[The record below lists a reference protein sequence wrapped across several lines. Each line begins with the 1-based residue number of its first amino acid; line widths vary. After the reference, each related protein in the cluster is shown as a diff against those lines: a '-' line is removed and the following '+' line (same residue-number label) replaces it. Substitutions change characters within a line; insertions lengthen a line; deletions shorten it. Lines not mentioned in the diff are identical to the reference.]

1 MTLSGLPRV
10 LAQVEPLARR
20 FTAAGH
26 RIYLVGGVVRDL
38 WLDRDVDGGDID
50 LTTDARPEATRSI
63 VAPVA
68 DQLWTQGE
76 RFGTIGCTI
85 AGRSFEITTHRAESY
100 DAASRKPDVIFGDDV
115 TVDLSRRDFTVNAMA
130 WEVPDGTL
138 VDPFGGVADIDAGV
152 LRTPLEPVESFS
164 DDPLR
169 MVRAAR
175 FAASLGL
182 RPTPGVLAAMRD
194 LAPRLAIVA
203 VERIREELEDKL
215 LVVPEAA
222 VGLSLLAETG
232 LLAQVIPE
240 LAAEEPAARAVR
252 RVEAV
257 PATRLVRLAALLAD
271 LDPAALAARLAAL
284 RTSNADRRAVSR
296 LVAGAR
302 TVSAGPPADAG
313 AIRRLVLDVADPAL
327 SGLDEV
333 LALGAALAGDATVAP
348 WRSAHGRL
356 SATEDLTDLTGPL
369 DGVAVAELLGIEP
382 GPIVGEALREQ
393 QRIRIA
399 DGPLSP
405 DEARRALSGWW
416 KTRAGHTG

>member
-1 MTLSGLPRV
+1 VTLSGLPRV
-10 LAQVEPLARR
+10 LAEVDPLARR
-20 FTAAGH
+20 FAAAGH
-26 RIYLVGGVVRDL
+26 RIYLVGGIVRDL
-38 WLDRDVDGGDID
+38 WLDREVDGGDVD
-50 LTTDARPEATRSI
+50 LTTDALPEVTRAI

-68 DQLWTQGE
+68 HQLWTQGE

-85 AGRSFEITTHRAESY
+85 DGRSFEITTHRAESY
-100 DAASRKPDVIFGDDV
+100 DPASRKPEVVFGDDV

-130 WEVPDGTL
+130 WEVPDGSL

-152 LRTPLEPVESFS
+152 LRTPLEPVESFT

-175 FAASLGL
+175 FAASLAL
-182 RPTPGVLAAMRD
+182 RPTPGVLSAMRD
-194 LAPRLAIVA
+194 LAPRLEIVA

-215 LVVPEAA
+215 LVVPEATI
-222 VGLSLLAETG
+222 GLALLAETG

-240 LAAEEPAARAVR
+240 LADEGPAARAVR
-252 RVEAV
+252 RVGAV

-271 LDPAALAARLAAL
+271 LDPTDLARRLASL

-313 AIRRLVLDVADPAL
+313 AIRRLVLDVADL
-327 SGLDEV
+327 EVSGLDEV
-333 LALGAALAGDATVAP
+333 LSLGTALADEATVAP
-348 WRSAHGRL
+348 WRSGHAQL
-356 SATEDLTDLTGPL
+356 SETEDLTDFAGPL

-382 GPIVGEALREQ
+382 GPLVGEALREQ
-393 QRIRIA
+393 QRIRIV

-416 KTRAGHTG
+416 SARADHTG